1 MADHNAS
8 AQAVPPI
15 AASIAKAKQPDPR
28 RQLGNAGEALALRT
42 LEEAGLTIV
51 TRNWRC
57 AAGELDLVAQ
67 EVAPDYA
74 TGNTAAVWLVAVEV
88 RTRRGERYGTAVQS
102 VSPRKQAKLR
112 EVAAHYVQTV
122 AWQGPWRIDLV
133 AVQMDNQGHLLAVDH
148 IRHAVMG

>member
-1 MADHNAS
+1 
-8 AQAVPPI
+8 
-15 AASIAKAKQPDPR
+15 
-28 RQLGNAGEALALRT
+28 
-42 LEEAGLTIV
+42 
-51 TRNWRC
+51 
-57 AAGELDLVAQ
+57 
-67 EVAPDYA
+67 
-74 TGNTAAVWLVAVEV
+74 LVAVEV

-133 AVQMDNQGHLLAVDH
+133 AVQMDNQGHLMAVDH